1 MNFITK
7 IAKAPIQFITRASFT
22 SDNWKD
28 RDQSAEKVY
37 ISQE

>member
-7 IAKAPIQFITRASFT
+7 IAKAPIQTIVRARFG

-28 RDQSAEKVY
+28 RDQAS
-37 ISQE
+37 